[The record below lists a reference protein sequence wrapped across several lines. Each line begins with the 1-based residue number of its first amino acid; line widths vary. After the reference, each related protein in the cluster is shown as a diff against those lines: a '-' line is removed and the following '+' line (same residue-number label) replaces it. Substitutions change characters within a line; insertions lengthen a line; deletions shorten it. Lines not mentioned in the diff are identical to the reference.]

1 LKTYVGT
8 YEVTLSN
15 VNHKLIVTIEDG
27 RLSIEAANSGDRLP
41 KVQMYANSK
50 NEFYIKEAALR
61 FEFIKDTNNAFKIVT
76 YTNRGKDAEWTK
88 TH

>member
-1 LKTYVGT
+1 
-8 YEVTLSN
+8 
-15 VNHKLIVTIEDG
+15 
-27 RLSIEAANSGDRLP
+27 
-41 KVQMYANSK
+41 MYANSE

-76 YTNRGKDAEWTK
+76 YNNRGKDAEWTK